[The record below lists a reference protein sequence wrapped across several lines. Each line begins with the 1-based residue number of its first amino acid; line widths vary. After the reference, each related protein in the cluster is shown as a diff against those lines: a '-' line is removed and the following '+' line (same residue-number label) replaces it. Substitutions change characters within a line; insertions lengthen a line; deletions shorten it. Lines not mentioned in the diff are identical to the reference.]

1 MSQHRIRRS
10 IAAVVTAAA
19 VGVVGIGA
27 VAPETAQ
34 AAGVVVEHRTW
45 GTPALAARDD

>member
-34 AAGVVVEHRTW
+34 AAGVVLDHRAW
-45 GTPALAARDD
+45 GSGLATDRDD